1 MCILGSDVLTI
12 MLSKNISGVKG
23 NHIEDYLP
31 S

>member
-1 MCILGSDVLTI
+1 MHPGSDVLTI

-23 NHIEDYLP
+23 NHIEAYFP